1 MQSNQKI
8 QTWHSVK
15 VTDKKATANFGRA
28 GSVRQVAPDPAK
40 PDEELIHVQL
50 DGDAPGELTAFRA
63 EQLTVL

>member
-1 MQSNQKI
+1 MNYGLRNSP
-8 QTWHSVK
+8 T
-15 VTDKKATANFGRA
+15 KAANFGRA